1 MTGAKRYC
9 GHGHACVS
17 LVNGPCSLSAT
28 RDMWPRWK
36 GKDQL
41 KLLNWGEKRK
51 KITAT
56 LSDFFRGS
64 PLASSSSLTLF
75 LSLPPPPPAPPPPH
89 THTHPHPQSLRFSS
103 SPFWLFVHFFIVCQ
117 LVWCRLSW
125 LWTFQWPDW
134 VWGGGGE
141 FIFLTLSLW
150 MRMVSVPTR
159 GKVDAENRRPQGVC
173 SGFFGRASSLNFVPA
188 PHSPPPPPPPP
199 ILSLHHPILFHPQPN
214 ILPAWGLILSHRSLG
229 EELTFCLR
237 ED

>member
-1 MTGAKRYC
+1 
-9 GHGHACVS
+9 
-17 LVNGPCSLSAT
+17 
-28 RDMWPRWK
+28 MWPRWK
-36 GKDQL
+36 GKGQH

-56 LSDFFRGS
+56 LLDLFGGS

-75 LSLPPPPPAPPPPH
+75 LSSPPPPPPPH
-89 THTHPHPQSLRFSS
+89 THTQSFRFSS

-134 VWGGGGE
+134 GGVGGGGL
-141 FIFLTLSLW
+141 IFLTLSLW

-188 PHSPPPPPPPP
+188 PHPPPPPPPNP
-199 ILSLHHPILFHPQPN
+199 QSSSPHPFPPSAQSLTRVRTNSEP
-214 ILPAWGLILSHRSLG
+214 S
-229 EELTFCLR
+229 
-237 ED
+237 